1 MCKSG
6 KGTGQMRVVMF
17 YSEVESFNFFTDQL
31 AGEFTAK
38 GHEVFILDSVNPLG
52 SVGHSYGDFAQ
63 FLSGGVQGVICFD
76 GWGLRDDFFI
86 EIWNKYQAKAVDILM
101 DHPLRFHPALER
113 HPDNYY
119 LFCCDQNHV
128 EYVKKYFGSQV
139 PFVEFMPHAGV
150 LPPSGTPVIP
160 FEKRKYDLLFT
171 GTYYRPNDKFM
182 ELKQVFTENS
192 DLYRF
197 YQAMYEHF
205 LKDSAVTTEQA
216 VLDILEQFG
225 WTVPDETLRNLLRC
239 SEYVDW
245 AIRMYQREQ
254 VVKVLADSG
263 FELYLLGRGWENHP
277 SIHCPNI
284 HRIDDRIPYGQ
295 TLAYMADAKI
305 NLNVMPWFKAGT
317 HDRIFNILLQHSLP
331 LTDSS
336 SWIDENFTD
345 GVEIQLYDLKAL
357 DRLPHIT
364 RQLLSDPVRTW
375 EMIEKGYE
383 KAAEQFTWKQC
394 AEQILRVFY

>member
-1 MCKSG
+1 M
-6 KGTGQMRVVMF
+6 
-17 YSEVESFNFFTDQL
+17 
-31 AGEFTAK
+31 
-38 GHEVFILDSVNPLG
+38 
-52 SVGHSYGDFAQ
+52 
-63 FLSGGVQGVICFD
+63 
-76 GWGLRDDFFI
+76 
-86 EIWNKYQAKAVDILM
+86 
-101 DHPLRFHPALER
+101 
-113 HPDNYY
+113 
-119 LFCCDQNHV
+119 
-128 EYVKKYFGSQV
+128 
-139 PFVEFMPHAGV
+139 
-150 LPPSGTPVIP
+150 
-160 FEKRKYDLLFT
+160 
-171 GTYYRPNDKFM
+171 
-182 ELKQVFTENS
+182 
-192 DLYRF
+192 
-197 YQAMYEHF
+197 
-205 LKDSAVTTEQA
+205 
-216 VLDILEQFG
+216 
-225 WTVPDETLRNLLRC
+225 RNLLRC

-345 GVEIQLYDLKAL
+345 GVDIQLYDLKAL

>member
-1 MCKSG
+1 
-6 KGTGQMRVVMF
+6 MRVVMF

-31 AGEFTAK
+31 SGELTAR

-52 SVGHSYGDFAQ
+52 SAGHSYGDFAQ
-63 FLSGGVQGVICFD
+63 FLSRGVQGVICFD

-101 DHPLRFHPALER
+101 DHPLRFHPALEK
-113 HPDNYY
+113 HPEHYY
-119 LFCCDQNHV
+119 LFCCDRNHV
-128 EYVKKYFGSQV
+128 EYVKKYFANQV

-150 LPPSGTPVIP
+150 LPSPGAPVIP

-171 GTYYRPNDKFM
+171 GTYYRPQDKFE

-197 YQAMYEHF
+197 YQAMYGHF
-205 LKDSAVTTEQA
+205 LENSNVTTEQA

-245 AIRMYQREQ
+245 AIRMHQREQ
-254 VVKVLADSG
+254 VVKVLADHG

-277 SIHCPNI
+277 SIHCSNV

-295 TLAYMADAKI
+295 TLSYMANAKI

-345 GVEIQLYDLKAL
+345 GVDIGLYDLKAL
-357 DRLPHIT
+357 DQLPEIT
-364 RQLLSDPVRTW
+364 RRLLSEPART
-375 EMIEKGYE
+375 EAMIQNGYE
-383 KAAEQFTWKQC
+383 KVADRFTWKQC
-394 AEQILRVFY
+394 AEQVLKVFSRENG